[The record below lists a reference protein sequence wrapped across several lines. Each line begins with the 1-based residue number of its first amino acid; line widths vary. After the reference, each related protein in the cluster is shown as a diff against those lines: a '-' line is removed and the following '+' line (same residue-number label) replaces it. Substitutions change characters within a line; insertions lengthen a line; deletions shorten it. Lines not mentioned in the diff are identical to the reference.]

1 MDDKDEKYQD
11 DAIEKKIDF
20 ITESNSYSES
30 YLDLNDNNEQPD
42 DSGKQLDNY
51 YSYYDIVNTCWKE
64 MSNFIKLESVP
75 ICEYMTIYNFHNFIE
90 NF

>member
-1 MDDKDEKYQD
+1 MDEKDEKYQD

-20 ITESNSYSES
+20 ISELGSDS
-30 YLDLNDNNEQPD
+30 YLDSNETNEQPD

-51 YSYYDIVNTCWKE
+51 YSYYDIVNTCWTE
-64 MSNFIKLESVP
+64 MSTFIKSESVP
-75 ICEYMTIYNFHNFIE
+75 ICEYMTIYKFHNFIE

>member
-1 MDDKDEKYQD
+1 MDHNKDEKYQD

-20 ITESNSYSES
+20 NTDFDSN
-30 YLDLNDNNEQPD
+30 LDLNDDNTEEPD

-51 YSYYDIVNTCWKE
+51 YCYYDIVNTCWKE
-64 MSNFIKLESVP
+64 MSNFIKQESVP

>member
-1 MDDKDEKYQD
+1 MDDKDEKYTD

-20 ITESNSYSES
+20 ITEAHSDS

-64 MSNFIKLESVP
+64 MSTFIKAESVP